1 MSKKKVLKPSKT
13 LKIKEKTSDDVIN
26 IILDTIS
33 KNKQAI
39 VFCNTKRGAE
49 SQAEKIAKK
58 IKELTVQE
66 TVLGEELAEQA
77 LKALSN
83 PTKQCKRL
91 ALCLKKEIAFHHSG
105 LAGKQRELIED
116 NFRDG
121 RIKVICSTPTL
132 AMGLDLPAFRTII
145 KDLKRFLTGRTFGM
159 NFIPVLE
166 YEQQAGRAGRPGKED
181 YGEAICIATTDDE
194 EEKIVQKYLLGEP
207 EAIISKLAVEPVLRT
222 YVLSLIASE
231 FITTKQ
237 RLYDFFE
244 NTFYAKQYGN
254 TTALRNI
261 LDKVLSLLEEWGFI
275 IINSANSS
283 IRENKSGFM
292 SANYYLKTKND
303 DYKLEAIKLEA
314 TLIGKRVSQLYLDP
328 LTANTLIGSLKK
340 INQKTTTFSLNH
352 LLSNCLE
359 IRPLL
364 RVKTSET
371 DEIANLSIQK
381 TDEVLIKEPMQFGY
395 DYERYLETVKTAK
408 FLEDWI
414 DETNEERL
422 LEEYGVRPGELKV
435 KLDIADWLL
444 YSSEELSR
452 LMKMHSLKPI
462 LAKLRLRLKHGAREE
477 LLPLLRLKG
486 IGKIRARKLYHNK
499 ITDLKGVQDIDITS
513 LVSLLGKS
521 LAINVKKQVGQE
533 FEPEKIIVSKKKRK
547 GQMSLLKYG

>member
-145 KDLKRFLTGRTFGM
+145 KDLKRFSTGRTFGM

-292 SANYYLKTKND
+292 SANYYLKTKNN

>member
-13 LKIKEKTSDDVIN
+13 LKIREKTSDNVIN

-145 KDLKRFLTGRTFGM
+145 KDLKRFSTGRTFGM

-181 YGEAICIATTDDE
+181 YGEAICMATTDDE